1 MIIDDAFFI
10 RNLIKKTILKKPK
23 KTTINGKTLEFE
35 VIGECS
41 DGQEGLFLCKK
52 LNPDIITL
60 DLNMPNING
69 LDMIKILQKEQ
80 PNIHIIVITSNKNKE
95 MAEKILD
102 LHCRFIQK
110 PFQDHLLYQDLDEI
124 AQLVNESKES
134 VEIGKAAIENHHELK
149 EKKVKKEDKKET
161 EIKPVKTK
169 KAQKVIETKQ
179 KPVNSLASKMSNS
192 CATVKSS
199 KPNNQSE
206 DFSYFTEKDK
216 KASNKRKGK
225 IEEFIEEPIIEI
237 EPNSI
242 PIESY
247 NLDENS
253 EDIEFEFNE
262 ETIDCERSEQTVD
275 FDESNE
281 FIVEFEPIEQTVNC
295 ESDEKAEL
303 EFEKDD
309 FDDFDEFGDFEIS
322 FDNIEKESDLEEE
335 PIEDIVEEYTKEE
348 DKYPLELSIEK
359 EETFEEFEEFSKD
372 DDLVFFVE
380 NEKVEDT
387 ISDDMKKHL
396 DSNKDIDFNDMDE
409 NNDEYIRFSKNDM
422 GENNEYMELLMSM
435 SYSYNIE
442 IGYKLDQL
450 EAKRS
455 IEENRQKQ
463 LNTKLEELKD
473 PNLHSIL
480 RNQQEQTKLIEEIE
494 AIESEKDEFD
504 EFDDFE
510 FDETTDFEFRETQ
523 NKTPKESSLIK
534 SNNYNQNGYKIAP
547 PVKNKY
553 EVKQPLKDTEPIFI
567 QPENIKKQEDKKRG
581 PFFKLFKKKDKKKK

>member
-69 LDMIKILQKEQ
+69 LNMIKILQKEQ

-95 MAEKILD
+95 MSEKILD

-149 EKKVKKEDKKET
+149 ENKVKKEDKKET

-169 KAQKVIETKQ
+169 KPQKVIETKQ

-262 ETIDCERSEQTVD
+262 ETI
-275 FDESNE
+275 
-281 FIVEFEPIEQTVNC
+281 NC

-303 EFEKDD
+303 GFEKDDFDD

-322 FDNIEKESDLEEE
+322 FDNTEKESDLEEE
-335 PIEDIVEEYTKEE
+335 QQIEDIVEEYTKEE

-396 DSNKDIDFNDMDE
+396 DSNKDIDFNYMDE

-494 AIESEKDEFD
+494 ATESERDEFD
-504 EFDDFE
+504 DFDDFE
-510 FDETTDFEFRETQ
+510 FDETTDFDFTETQ
-523 NKTPKESSLIK
+523 NKTPKESSSIK

-567 QPENIKKQEDKKRG
+567 QQENIKKQEEKKRG
-581 PFFKLFKKKDKKKK
+581 PFSKLFKKKDKKKK